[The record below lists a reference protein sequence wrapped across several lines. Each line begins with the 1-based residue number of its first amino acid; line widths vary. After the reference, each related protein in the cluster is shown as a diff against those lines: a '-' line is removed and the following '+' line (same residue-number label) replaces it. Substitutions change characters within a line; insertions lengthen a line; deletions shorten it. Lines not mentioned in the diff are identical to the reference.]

1 MRDGYPISSVGIVAN
16 LKKEETKRIV
26 PDLIRQIEARGLSF
40 VLSEDLVPLIGY
52 EEKGRPVAD
61 LVGRV
66 QVLIALG
73 GDGTILA
80 AARTIGANNIPIL
93 GVKVGGLGFLADITP
108 EELPDALEK
117 VQRGEYRLSERM
129 TLETTLQGKVCFA
142 LNDIVIDK
150 GASPRILDL
159 SLSIGGQF
167 VSTSTADGL
176 ILATPTGSTAYS
188 LSVGGPIVHPRM
200 EAIILSPIC
209 PHVLANRPMIVS
221 GNETVE
227 VIIEKAYG
235 EVKLTIDGQIS
246 FELRQGDRVAVKR
259 GDRFVKLVRTS
270 DRTYYDVLRTK
281 LKWGVR
287 EG

>member
-1 MRDGYPISSVGIVAN
+1 MINGYPITSFGIVAN
-16 LKKEETKRIV
+16 PDKDETKKIV
-26 PDLIRQIEARGLSF
+26 PQLIRWIEERNLSF
-40 VLSEDLVPLIGY
+40 VLSEDLVPFVGY
-52 EEKGRPVAD
+52 REKSCPPSD
-61 LVGRV
+61 LRNRIEA
-66 QVLIALG
+66 LIAMG

-80 AARTIGANNIPIL
+80 AARAIGVDNVPIL

-108 EELPDALEK
+108 EELPQTLDK
-117 VQRGEYRLSERM
+117 VKAGKYGLSERM
-129 TLETTLQGKVCFA
+129 TLETTFDARAYVA

-159 SLSIGGQF
+159 SIRVGGKF
-167 VSTSTADGL
+167 VNTSTADGL
-176 ILATPTGSTAYS
+176 IISTPTGSTAYS

-221 GNETVE
+221 GDETVE
-227 VIIEKAYG
+227 VTIEKARG
-235 EVKLTIDGQIS
+235 DVELTVDGQINS
-246 FELRQGDRVAVKR
+246 KLQQGDTVVVRK
-259 GDRFVKLVRTS
+259 GDYSVKLVRAS
-270 DRTYYDVLRTK
+270 DRTYYDVLRAK